1 MPGPVPGTHIL
12 RAAWQGVDG
21 RDKAG
26 HDEAEAPACGTLLRG
41 QALLDMRSLQGKLA
55 ENCRKSEP
63 EPLLIR

>member
-21 RDKAG
+21 RDEAG
-26 HDEAEAPACGTLLRG
+26 HDEACGTLLRG

-63 EPLLIR
+63 EPFLIR